1 MYCTNC
7 GKKIEPNN
15 RYCTNCGKKLEYGIK
30 KNETNKNNTFPNF
43 PLILGAFSLICIPYP
58 KLSIPLAIMSIFLNI
73 QSKKHQKSES
83 IGMILGILS
92 LIITIILSL
101 STLFIV
107 PLAREWINSI
117 DSNEYNNDT
126 PVVTEPELSG
136 YKWIGSDNSTL
147 FLKKDGTFEWNKK
160 ENNTDQSLYGKYETY
175 NGEEAIQYIEQ
186 NLPQYKFFNEE
197 NNQSSSE
204 QLQYTYL
211 LILNS
216 STTTNPIYFYGQIST
231 DGKNLQLT
239 NLQDNNL
246 VKFKRQDAL
255 SGIDI

>member
-15 RYCTNCGKKLEYGIK
+15 RYCTNCGKKLEHGIK
-30 KNETNKNNTFPNF
+30 KNETNKNNTSPNF
-43 PLILGAFSLICIPYP
+43 PFILGIFSLICIPIP
-58 KLSIPLAIMSIFLNI
+58 EISIPLAITSIFLAI
-73 QSKKHQKSES
+73 KSKTHNKLETL
-83 IGMILGILS
+83 GVILGILS
-92 LIITIILSL
+92 IIITIFLFI
-101 STLFIV
+101 STLFVV
-107 PLAREWINSI
+107 PLAKDSI
-117 DSNEYNNDT
+117 DSNNYNNDT
-126 PVVTEPELSG
+126 QQIIEPELSG

-147 FLKKDGTFEWNKK
+147 FLKKDGTFEWNRK

-216 STTTNPIYFYGQIST
+216 SITTNPIYFYGQIST

-246 VKFKRQDAL
+246 VKFKRQDTL